1 MNISRY
7 TLGTGNLAVSMQR
20 ADRIIIRCSEDTRV
34 STDEGFLTYEYFT
47 IAKGQTIVLDPP
59 NYLNT
64 ALWFKLDSASS
75 GVVEI
80 WLSGVKI

>member
-7 TLGTGNLAVSMQR
+7 TLGTGNQAVSMQR
-20 ADRIIIRCSEDTRV
+20 ADRIIIRVSEDTRV
-34 STDEGFLTYEYFT
+34 ATDEGFLTYEYFT
-47 IAKGQTIVLDPP
+47 ISAGQTLVLDPP

-64 ALWFKLDSASS
+64 ALWFKLDSATS
-75 GVVEI
+75 GVLEI